1 MIRLYWKNILY
12 SILYN
17 FIYILF
23 CCILDIEYRKGDNN
37 MKVFN
42 INSIIDSLVETVRE
56 SIEGYCGYDFV
67 ATTLNVNDLR
77 DELYRPQ
84 TLDEEDVED

>member
-1 MIRLYWKNILY
+1 MIRSYWKNILY
-12 SILYN
+12 SILFN

-23 CCILDIEYRKGDNN
+23 CYILNIEYLKGDEE

-42 INSIIDSLVETVRE
+42 ISDIFDSLIETVRE
-56 SIEGYCGYDFV
+56 SIEGYSGYDFV
-67 ATTLNVNDLR
+67 ATESLRINDLR

-84 TLDEEDVED
+84 SLIEDDED

>member
-1 MIRLYWKNILY
+1 
-12 SILYN
+12 
-17 FIYILF
+17 
-23 CCILDIEYRKGDNN
+23 

-56 SIEGYCGYDFV
+56 SIDIEGYSGYDFV
-67 ATTLNVNDLR
+67 ATTLNVNALK

-84 TLDEEDVED
+84 TLNEDDED

>member
-1 MIRLYWKNILY
+1 MKGG
-12 SILYN
+12 
-17 FIYILF
+17 IY
-23 CCILDIEYRKGDNN
+23 

-56 SIEGYCGYDFV
+56 NIEGYSGYDFV
-67 ATTLNVNDLR
+67 ATESLRVNSLK

-84 TLDEEDVED
+84 TITEDDED

>member
-17 FIYILF
+17 LIYILF
-23 CCILDIEYRKGDNN
+23 CCIWNTKYLKGDEE

-42 INSIIDSLVETVRE
+42 INSIIDSLIETVRE
-56 SIEGYCGYDFV
+56 NIDGYSGYDFV
-67 ATTLNVNDLR
+67 ATESLNVNSLR

-84 TLDEEDVED
+84 SLSEDDED

>member
-1 MIRLYWKNILY
+1 
-12 SILYN
+12 
-17 FIYILF
+17 
-23 CCILDIEYRKGDNN
+23 

-42 INSIIDSLVETVRE
+42 ISSIIDSLVETVRE
-56 SIEGYCGYDFV
+56 SIDIDGYSGYDFV

-84 TLDEEDVED
+84 SLIEDDED

>member
-1 MIRLYWKNILY
+1 MKGG
-12 SILYN
+12 
-17 FIYILF
+17 IY
-23 CCILDIEYRKGDNN
+23 

-56 SIEGYCGYDFV
+56 NIEGYSGYDFV
-67 ATTLNVNDLR
+67 ATESLRINELR

-84 TLDEEDVED
+84 SLIEDDED